1 MEKSLKDIKEN
12 FLPEISKKSAH
23 FPGLLV
29 INMTFGFVIIFH
41 FILFLMIFIHMIYWQ
56 VSEVTPAVN
65 ILVPFAVIYIFQKL
79 TMNIFGK
86 QLLVLKPKSECAR
99 TCDDTYPCLIYLYF
113 FYGRIKK
120 KRFELI

>member
-1 MEKSLKDIKEN
+1 MKKNSKHKKEKN
-12 FLPEISKKSAH
+12 LPEISKKSAH
-23 FPGLLV
+23 FPGLLI